1 MTNQTLNTIMQ
12 KRKAELEKQLSAKS
26 KQVDK
31 APEGYLKISGKNRK
45 TFYCVTSETGPSGR
59 YLNKEEIELARK
71 LAQKAYD
78 QQVLKAA
85 EQELIAWKKLAKL
98 FPKHT
103 VEELYETLA
112 PARKALVRP
121 IIPTDQEFRERWEAV
136 EYEPGWFKEG
146 AAVYRTD
153 RGERVRS
160 KSEQLIA
167 NLLYRLGI
175 PYRYEYPIHIN
186 VHGKTQIWR
195 PDFLILDVR
204 HRKEIILEH
213 FGKMGD
219 VSYAMQAFG
228 KMKIYEEN
236 GFRVGIDILY
246 SFEME
251 QMPADIP
258 AIEQMIRRVLAEEG
272 APIV

>member
-1 MTNQTLNTIMQ
+1 MTNQTFQTIML
-12 KRKAELEKQLSAKS
+12 KREEDLKKLCSDKNRQIA
-26 KQVDK
+26 K
-31 APEGYLKISGKNRK
+31 APEGYLKISGKNRE
-45 TFYCVTSETGPSGR
+45 TFYCVTPETGRAGR

-85 EQELIAWKKLAKL
+85 EQELIAWEKLAQF
-98 FPKHT
+98 FPKLT

-112 PARKALVRP
+112 PARKALVHP
-121 IIPTDQEFRERWEAV
+121 VIPTDRVFREQWEAV

-146 AAVYRTD
+146 TAIYKTD

-175 PYRYEYPIHIN
+175 PYRYEYPIRIH
-186 VHGKTQIWR
+186 VHGRTEIWR

-213 FGKMGD
+213 FGKMGED
-219 VSYAMQAFG
+219 SYAMQAFG

-236 GFRVGIDILY
+236 GFRVGIVILY
-246 SFEME
+246 SFEMK
-251 QMPADIP
+251 QMPTDIP
-258 AIEQMIRRVLAEEG
+258 ALEQMLRRILAEEDV
-272 APIV
+272 AIV